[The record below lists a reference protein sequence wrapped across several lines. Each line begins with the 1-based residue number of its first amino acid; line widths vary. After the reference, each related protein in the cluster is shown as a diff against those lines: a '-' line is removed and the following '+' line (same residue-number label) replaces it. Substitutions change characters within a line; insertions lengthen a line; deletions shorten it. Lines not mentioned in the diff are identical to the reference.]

1 HSKDNPPVD
10 LGYAPNTGA
19 THLKP
24 KLYWRYLGFYF
35 DRKLTFTEH
44 VRYYS
49 TKALSTVKAMN
60 MLGSSTRGL
69 RPVQKR
75 VLYRACVLPIVT
87 YGFRLWYFAA
97 ARCKGALHHL
107 SVMQRSA
114 ALWITGAFRTSPTG
128 GVEALA
134 GLPPINLLLRPARC
148 KGALHHLSTMQRS
161 AALWI
166 TGAFRTSPTGG
177 VEALVGL
184 PSINLLLCCLSE
196 RADYRFAT
204 LTPTHPVRAF
214 LSCFNCSTIA
224 PHPSLSIQTMSEP
237 EIFRTSGTLFESDT
251 NVLAL
256 TETLL
261 PMNPLSRPGVRLMDR
276 FADQVHF
283 NDCKISRGDADKE
296 LKQRTKHLNKLRD
309 KISENIGTYYA
320 GTDASLPLSGRY
332 QAIAASIL
340 FSGGGQTLVCPSQDG
355 IKPLQPPSCLAAES
369 SAGVPDMSQAKSPPQ
384 MRSYMPSVLQSSM
397 RLRVTTALTFSSSRT
412 RWLPPVELSIL
423 PSTPDRATLWL
434 S

>member
-1 HSKDNPPVD
+1 MRLFELDPLTHGCFLLSYVDDGTLVVQSKSLLDNCE
-10 LGYAPNTGA
+10 A
-19 THLKP
+19 LKRAYG
-24 KLYWRYLGFYF
+24 LYWRYLGFYF

-49 TKALSTVKAMN
+49 TKALSTVKAMK

-75 VLYRACVLPIVT
+75 VLYRTCVLPIVT

-97 ARCKGALHHL
+97 
-107 SVMQRSA
+107 
-114 ALWITGAFRTSPTG
+114 
-128 GVEALA
+128 
-134 GLPPINLLLRPARC
+134 ARC

-177 VEALVGL
+177 VEALAGL
-184 PSINLLLCCLSE
+184 PPINLLLRRLSE

-214 LSCFNCSTIA
+214 LSRFNYGTIA

-261 PMNPLSRPGVRLMDR
+261 PMNPLSQPGVRLMDR
-276 FADQVHF
+276 FSTSMTARF
-283 NDCKISRGDADKE
+283 
-296 LKQRTKHLNKLRD
+296 
-309 KISENIGTYYA
+309 
-320 GTDASLPLSGRY
+320 
-332 QAIAASIL
+332 
-340 FSGGGQTLVCPSQDG
+340 LV
-355 IKPLQPPSCLAAES
+355 A
-369 SAGVPDMSQAKSPPQ
+369 
-384 MRSYMPSVLQSSM
+384 MP
-397 RLRVTTALTFSSSRT
+397 T
-412 RWLPPVELSIL
+412 RN
-423 PSTPDRATLWL
+423 
-434 S
+434 